1 MSSAMDAAGY
11 VAQLLR
17 VIELPTALAKAEALA
32 GLTAPSEA
40 ACWAA
45 APIPA
50 RPGRP
55 AGWSEAAHPPRRR
68 RSLADPGARKLFLH
82 AIYHIELSAI
92 DLAVLLCLRASG
104 APRAL
109 HEDFLGIAREEAVH
123 AQLLEGW
130 LAANGAPAG
139 TYPVHHRLWDTAMAC
154 ADLGE
159 QIVVVPRYLEARGL
173 DVSAELLPRLR
184 QADAAAGD
192 IIERI
197 YRDEIRHVA
206 IGAVWHDWWCAQ
218 AAQARPAHFAQVVR
232 QRFPTQ
238 LPSPFRLDHAGRRQA
253 GFVAAE
259 LLVLE
264 SPPPGPLVGSNQ
276 PPVSKTG
283 DIPGV

>member
-1 MSSAMDAAGY
+1 MSSALDTSGY
-11 VAQLLR
+11 AAQLLR
-17 VIELPTALAKAEALA
+17 VLALPTPLAKAEALA
-32 GLTAPSEA
+32 AL
-40 ACWAA
+40 A
-45 APIPA
+45 APADGAQWPAAVIPA

-55 AGWSEAAHPPRRR
+55 AEWSEAARPPRRR

-109 HEDFLGIAREEAVH
+109 HADFLAIAREEAVH
-123 AQLLEGW
+123 AQLLEAW

-139 TYPVHHRLWDTAMAC
+139 TYPVHHRLWDTAVAC
-154 ADLGE
+154 TDLGE

-184 QADAAAGD
+184 QADAAAAA

-197 YRDEIRHVA
+197 YHDEIRHVA
-206 IGAVWHDWWCAQ
+206 VGALWHDWWCAQ
-218 AAQARPAHFAQVVR
+218 SAQTRPAHFAQVVR
-232 QRFPTQ
+232 QSFPTQ

-253 GFVAAE
+253 GFVAEE
-259 LLVLE
+259 LQVLE
-264 SPPPGPLVGSNQ
+264 SPA
-276 PPVSKTG
+276 PVLASALNHAPDRSPG

>member
-1 MSSAMDAAGY
+1 MNGATNTADY

-17 VIELPTALAKAEALA
+17 VISLPTPLAKAEALA
-32 GLTAPSEA
+32 QTTAPADGAS
-40 ACWAA
+40 WAA
-45 APIPA
+45 AVLPA

-55 AGWSEAAHPPRRR
+55 ATWNETAHPPRRR

-109 HEDFLGIAREEAVH
+109 HEDFLAIAREEAVH
-123 AQLLEGW
+123 AQLLAGW
-130 LAANGAPAG
+130 LADNGAPAG
-139 TYPVHHRLWDTAMAC
+139 SYPVHHRLWDTAVAC
-154 ADLGE
+154 SDLGE

-173 DVSAELLPRLR
+173 DVSAELLPRLH
-184 QADAAAGD
+184 QADAAAGA

-206 IGAVWHDWWCAQ
+206 VGARWHDWWCAQ
-218 AAQARPAHFAQVVR
+218 GEQSRPAHFAAVVR

-238 LPSPFRLDHAGRRQA
+238 LPSPFRLDHTGRRQA
-253 GFVAAE
+253 GFVAEE
-259 LLVLE
+259 LQVLE
-264 SPPPGPLVGSNQ
+264 SPPPTTTANENQ
-276 PPVSKTG
+276 PPDSGPG